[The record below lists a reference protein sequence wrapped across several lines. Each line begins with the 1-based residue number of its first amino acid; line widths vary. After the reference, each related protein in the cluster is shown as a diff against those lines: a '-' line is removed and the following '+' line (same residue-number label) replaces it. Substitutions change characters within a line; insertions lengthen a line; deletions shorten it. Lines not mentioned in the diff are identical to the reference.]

1 MGLGGGAIFPGELV
15 GFPSP
20 SRRPWH
26 PRGLGFWWGGGPRV
40 HVGAGRGCP
49 RGSRSR
55 LPGISYR
62 RWSRTA
68 GNWVCLSPSRH
79 LRRGWG
85 GPWLGRKVGAA
96 RVNFAQSLGGVL
108 VKDSPDVRGVSSL
121 WMLECVG
128 QCRRLRL
135 KGCEVSLWRLLSDRL
150 VVGCE
155 SWTLAFW
162 LLSDLLHS

>member
-1 MGLGGGAIFPGELV
+1 MSTWLPLQAARHLVSALEPHCWELGVSQPVPPSPAGLG
-15 GFPSP
+15 
-20 SRRPWH
+20 
-26 PRGLGFWWGGGPRV
+26 
-40 HVGAGRGCP
+40 
-49 RGSRSR
+49 
-55 LPGISYR
+55 
-62 RWSRTA
+62 
-68 GNWVCLSPSRH
+68 
-79 LRRGWG
+79 G